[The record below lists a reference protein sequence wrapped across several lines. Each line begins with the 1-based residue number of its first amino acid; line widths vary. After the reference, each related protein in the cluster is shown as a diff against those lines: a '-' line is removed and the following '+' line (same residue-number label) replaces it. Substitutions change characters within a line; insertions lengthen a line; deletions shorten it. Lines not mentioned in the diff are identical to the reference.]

1 MKASNLFFIWTLL
14 VMAMLISCEKNKDV
28 TQQTDKLDEFG
39 ILGKWKLQT
48 LTINGITD
56 MSVRYDAIE
65 FKADD
70 EHNDL
75 KGKFTIKGTGF
86 ETHGQFELDPIEN
99 IVDFAFSTTQRS
111 YTYQILDDTMSF
123 TYTEDS
129 SDIIE
134 TWKREE

>member
-1 MKASNLFFIWTLL
+1 MKASNRFFIWTLL
-14 VMAMLISCEKNKDV
+14 VMAMLISCEKDKEEI
-28 TQQTDKLDEFG
+28 QQTDKLDEFG

-65 FKADD
+65 FKPDD
-70 EHNDL
+70 ERNDL

>member
-1 MKASNLFFIWTLL
+1 MKASNHFFIWTLL
-14 VMAMLISCEKNKDV
+14 VMTMLISCEKDKDE

-65 FKADD
+65 FKADA
-70 EHNDL
+70 ERNDF
-75 KGKFTIKGTGF
+75 KGEFKIKGTGF

>member
-14 VMAMLISCEKNKDV
+14 VMAMLISCEKNKYV